1 MLPLRSPSVDAEP
14 NLGPFAGRSI
24 GIYTLERPIGS
35 GGSGWVYVARR
46 FDGVRAAVKILN
58 RPGHETA
65 GRRLLREVEAL
76 REVRSDH
83 VAELLDW
90 GMTEEGYPFL
100 AMELLTGQTLQDLFE
115 LRERL
120 SLEETLVLVEEAAAG
135 LDASHRKGIVH
146 RDVKPANL
154 FRAELPWRWVVLDF
168 GLSRNYSAHAGI
180 TNGRVIGTPTYMSP
194 EQALG
199 EALDL
204 RTDVFALAAVAY
216 RALTGKTAFSAK
228 DPLGVLRRVTH
239 AQPPPP
245 SHIVP
250 IHADVD
256 RVFALAMAKRAAH
269 RPDSAIGF
277 ARMLRAASKGLLGR
291 ELRER
296 ASLVQEREP
305 WPSGEPPESA
315 IVPSGSTDMTA

>member
-1 MLPLRSPSVDAEP
+1 MLPLRAPSAEP
-14 NLGPFAGRSI
+14 DMGLGPFAGRSI
-24 GIYTLERPIGS
+24 GIYTLERPIGC

-46 FDGVRAAVKILN
+46 FDGAMAAVKILN

-83 VAELLDW
+83 VAELFDW
-90 GMTEEGYPFL
+90 GMTDEGYPFL
-100 AMELLTGQTLQDLFE
+100 AMELLTGQTLQDIFE
-115 LRERL
+115 RRDRL
-120 SLEETLVLVEEAAAG
+120 TLEETLVLVEEVAAG

-154 FRAELPWRWVVLDF
+154 FRAEQPWRWVVLDF
-168 GLSRNYSAHAGI
+168 GLSRNYASHAGI

-199 EALDL
+199 EPLDH

-216 RALTGKTAFSAK
+216 RALTAKTAFSAK

-250 IHADVD
+250 VHVDMD
-256 RVFALAMAKRAAH
+256 RVFALAMAKRAGH
-269 RPDSAIGF
+269 RPDSAVAF

-291 ELRER
+291 ELRET
-296 ASLVQEREP
+296 ANALMLREP
-305 WPSGEPPESA
+305 WPSGELCESA
-315 IVPSGSTDMTA
+315 IVPSGSTDLTA